1 METTIKQVSLSQ
13 LRQRSNYRQS
23 YDTELVNKVASD
35 MSEHGFKIEFPIVT
49 YSENDSTDSTDEY
62 IVIDGNTRYTAACQ
76 ASAYGIV
83 SRQAS
88 LMVWIVVKPKPTD
101 AQFILSQLA
110 ANELR
115 RDPDAVSQAK
125 GYKQAVDSGASV
137 AQIATETGHTEEYVN
152 RRLFLLDLV
161 DEAQKLVANGNLGI
175 TYGEAMHEL
184 DTNFQR
190 IALQA
195 YNKREVKTIDEYRK
209 LCNELLEKQRT
220 CSLFD
225 LALFNGKPIEMVV
238 DMAKVR
244 TAVDTAKLPDT
255 AALELIRRLE
265 EKLEAEKAQRVKDRE
280 YAKGKYGE
288 LMAQYRALQAQV
300 SGPLF
305 AGMQ

>member
-23 YDTELVNKVASD
+23 YDAELVNKVASD
-35 MSEHGFKIEFPIVT
+35 MSTNGFKIEFPIVT
-49 YSENDSTDSTDEY
+49 YAESEDSQEY
-62 IVIDGNTRYTAACQ
+62 IVIDGNTRYTAARQ
-76 ASAYGIV
+76 ASAYGIK
-83 SRQAS
+83 SHMATLQ
-88 LMVWIVVKPKPTD
+88 VWIVVKPKPTD

-137 AQIATETGHTEEYVN
+137 AQIATETGHTDEYVN

-184 DTNFQR
+184 DSNFQR

-244 TAVDTAKLPDT
+244 TDTAPKPDT
-255 AALELIRRLE
+255 AALELIRQLE

-280 YAKGKYGE
+280 YAKSKYGE
-288 LMAQYRALQAQV
+288 LMAQYRTLQAQV